1 MSGPFLLAQLS
12 DLHVGADWGAGDPLA
27 QLAAAV
33 AAAAALR
40 PDAVVVTGDVAEHG
54 SAAEYEQAREALAA
68 FAAPVH
74 VLAGN
79 HDRRAE
85 LRRALGL
92 PGAGDEP
99 VQHAVDLG
107 PLRLVALD
115 TTLPGEDRGELDEP
129 RLAWLDAALAAAPD
143 VPTVVAM
150 HHAPVWTGVRAL
162 DELGLPAAH
171 RRALA
176 AVVER
181 HPQVRRLVAG
191 HVHRTIAAGIG
202 GRPLLVAPSTYLQA
216 RLDFRTDELEL
227 VPEPGGF
234 AVHALHDGEI
244 ASHVQPVRPSTS
256 PRCR

>member
-1 MSGPFLLAQLS
+1 MTLGPFLLVQLS
-12 DLHVGADWGAGDPLA
+12 DLHVGADWGAGDPVA
-27 QLAAAV
+27 QLGATV
-33 AAAAALR
+33 AAAAAQR
-40 PDAVVVTGDVAEHG
+40 PDAGVVTGDVAEHG
-54 SAAEYEQAREALAA
+54 SSSEYERAREALAA

-85 LRRALGL
+85 LRRAFDL

-99 VQHAVDLG
+99 VQYAVDLG

-115 TTLPGEDRGELDEP
+115 TTLAGEDRGELDQP
-129 RLAWLDAALAAAPD
+129 RLGWLDAMLAAAPG

-150 HHAPVWTGVRAL
+150 HHPPAWTGVRTL

-176 AVVER
+176 AVVAR
-181 HPQVRRLVAG
+181 PPQVRRLVAG
-191 HVHRTIAAGIG
+191 HVHRTIAAELG

-227 VPEPGGF
+227 VAEPGGF
-234 AVHALHDGEI
+234 AVHALRDGEI
-244 ASHVQPVRPSTS
+244 ASHVQPVP
-256 PRCR
+256 